1 MMSKDNTTNSTL
13 PLNIAVL
20 GLGYVGLPLAVALAK
35 AHELV
40 LGFDINE
47 SRVAALRQGFD
58 HTGEINNVTLKNLH
72 LTYSTHKPDLA
83 SANFFIVTVPTPI
96 DEHKNPDLT
105 PLRKASETIAPYLKK
120 RDIVVYESTV
130 YPGVT
135 EDFCGPILETGSGL
149 KCGVD
154 FTLGYSPERINPG
167 DKLHTV
173 EKITKVVAGQDAA
186 TLERVALVYEA
197 AIAAGVHRAPS
208 IRVAEAAKVI
218 ENTQRDVNIAL
229 MNELALIF
237 DRMNLRTQDVL
248 EAARTKWN
256 FLPFSPGLVGGH
268 CIGVDPYYL
277 TQKAQQLGYHPEVIL
292 AGRRLN
298 DGMGQFIAQKT
309 IKLMIAAG
317 LPIKGARVG
326 VLGLTFKENVPD
338 LRNSRVPDII
348 RELEDFGIE
357 VIVHDPIAPAS
368 EAMHEYKI
376 ELQNFEK
383 LIDLDAII
391 LAVAHQAYQKPE
403 EVMAKL
409 KSSAVLIDVKSIY
422 KPGVVGSSQIYWS
435 L

>member
-1 MMSKDNTTNSTL
+1 MTQEK
-13 PLNIAVL
+13 IAVI

-35 AHELV
+35 AHGHV

-58 HTGEINNVTLKNLH
+58 HTGEIDKETLHKSQLV
-72 LTYSTHKPDLA
+72 YSTNKHDMA

-105 PLRKASETIAPYLKK
+105 PLRKASETIGLCLKK
-120 RDIVVYESTV
+120 GDIVVYESTV

-135 EDFCGPILETGSGL
+135 EEFCGPILEMGSGL

-167 DKLHTV
+167 DKSHTV
-173 EKITKVVAGQDAA
+173 EKIIKVVAGQDAA
-186 TLERVALVYEA
+186 TLERVSAVYEA
-197 AIAAGVHRAPS
+197 AIVAGVHRAPS

-237 DRMNLRTQDVL
+237 ERMNLRTQDVL

-309 IKLMIAAG
+309 VKLMIAAG

-348 RELEDFGIE
+348 HELKDFGIK
-357 VIVHDPIAPAS
+357 VMVHDPIASAD
-368 EAMHEYKI
+368 EAMREYRV
-376 ELQNFEK
+376 ELEDFEK
-383 LIDLDAII
+383 LTNLDAII
-391 LAVAHQAYQKPE
+391 LAVGHEAYRKSE
-403 EVMAKL
+403 TIISRL
-409 KSSAVLIDVKSIY
+409 KSSAVLIDVKSLFEPSI
-422 KPGVVGSSQIYWS
+422 VSSSQTYWS

>member
-1 MMSKDNTTNSTL
+1 MTNFTSSTSFH
-13 PLNIAVL
+13 IAVL

-35 AHELV
+35 AHRRV

-58 HTGEINNVTLKNLH
+58 HTGEIDRTTLENSQ

-83 SANFFIVTVPTPI
+83 NANFFIVTVPTPI

-105 PLRKASETIAPYLKK
+105 PMRKASETIAPYLKK
-120 RDIVVYESTV
+120 GDIVVYESTV

-135 EDFCGPILETGSGL
+135 EDFCGPILEAGSGL
-149 KCGVD
+149 KCGMD

-186 TLERVALVYEA
+186 TLERVAAVYEA
-197 AIAAGVHRAPS
+197 AITAGIHRAPS

-309 IKLMIAAG
+309 VKLMIAAG

-348 RELEDFGIE
+348 HELEDFGIE
-357 VIVHDPIAPAS
+357 VLVHDPIASAV
-368 EAMHEYKI
+368 EATHEYQV
-376 ELQNFEK
+376 ELQDFEK
-383 LIDLDAII
+383 LIELDAII
-391 LAVAHQAYQKPE
+391 LAVAHKEYQQSEILMP
-403 EVMAKL
+403 KL
-409 KSSAVLIDVKSIY
+409 KNGAVLIDVKSVF
-422 KPGVVGSSQIYWS
+422 KPSVVSSSQTYWS

>member
-1 MMSKDNTTNSTL
+1 MTQEK
-13 PLNIAVL
+13 IAVI
-20 GLGYVGLPLAVALAK
+20 GLGYVGLPLAIALAK
-35 AHELV
+35 AHGQV

-58 HTGEINNVTLKNLH
+58 HTGEIDNDTLHKSQ
-72 LTYSTHKPDLA
+72 LTYSTNKQDMA
-83 SANFFIVTVPTPI
+83 SVNFFIVTVPTPI
-96 DEHKNPDLT
+96 DDHKNPDLT
-105 PLRKASETIAPYLKK
+105 PLRKASETIGLCLKK
-120 RDIVVYESTV
+120 GDIVVYESTV

-135 EDFCGPILETGSGL
+135 EEFCGPILEVGSGL

-173 EKITKVVAGQDAA
+173 EKITKVVAGQDAL
-186 TLERVALVYEA
+186 TLERVSAVYEA
-197 AIAAGVHRAPS
+197 AIIAGVHRAPS

-309 IKLMIAAG
+309 VKLMIAAG

-348 RELEDFGIE
+348 HELEDFGIE
-357 VIVHDPIAPAS
+357 VMVHDPIASAN
-368 EAMHEYKI
+368 EAMREYRV
-376 ELQNFEK
+376 ELEDFEK
-383 LIDLDAII
+383 LTNLDAII
-391 LAVAHQAYQKPE
+391 LAVAHQAYQKSETIIP
-403 EVMAKL
+403 KL
-409 KSSAVLIDVKSIY
+409 KNSAVLIDVKSVFE
-422 KPGVVGSSQIYWS
+422 PSVVSSSQTYWS

>member
-1 MMSKDNTTNSTL
+1 MTQEK
-13 PLNIAVL
+13 IAVI
-20 GLGYVGLPLAVALAK
+20 GLGYVGLPLAIALAK
-35 AHELV
+35 AHGQV

-47 SRVAALRQGFD
+47 SRVDALRQGFD
-58 HTGEINNVTLKNLH
+58 HTGEIDKDTLHKSQ
-72 LTYSTHKPDLA
+72 LTYSTNKQDMA
-83 SANFFIVTVPTPI
+83 STNFFIVTVPTPI

-105 PLRKASETIAPYLKK
+105 PLRKASETIGSCLKK
-120 RDIVVYESTV
+120 GDIVVYESTV

-135 EDFCGPILETGSGL
+135 EEFCGPILEMGSGL

-167 DKLHTV
+167 DKSHTV
-173 EKITKVVAGQDAA
+173 EKITKVVAGQDAL
-186 TLERVALVYEA
+186 TLERVAAVYEA
-197 AIAAGVHRAPS
+197 AIVAGVHRAPS

-268 CIGVDPYYL
+268 CIVVDPYYL

-309 IKLMIAAG
+309 VKLMIAAG

-326 VLGLTFKENVPD
+326 VFGLTFKENVPD

-348 RELEDFGIE
+348 HELKDFGIE
-357 VIVHDPIAPAS
+357 VMVHDPIASAN
-368 EAMHEYKI
+368 EAMHEYQVEI
-376 ELQNFEK
+376 QDFEK
-383 LIDLDAII
+383 LANLDAVI
-391 LAVAHQAYQKPE
+391 LAVAHEAYQKSE
-403 EVMAKL
+403 TIISKL
-409 KSSAVLIDVKSIY
+409 KNNAVLIDVKSLFE
-422 KPGVVGSSQIYWS
+422 PSVVSSGQTYWS